1 MSNKKETIEE
11 AAESNFDKKT
21 SMIPVPT
28 SYWMDSKLLQIQ
40 NFEEGAKWQ
49 QNKMYSEEDVVL
61 ILEFARKNF
70 YDTGTKWHQE
80 PYIDLTSQELIKKY
94 HEQK

>member
-1 MSNKKETIEE
+1 MSNKKQTLEE

-49 QNKMYSEEDVVL
+49 QNKMYNEEEVL
-61 ILEFARKNF
+61 ELVWKYETRK
-70 YDTGTKWHQE
+70 
-80 PYIDLTSQELIKKY
+80 TSTVGHHNVKEWFEQFKK
-94 HEQK
+94 